1 MSRRS
6 ILSNAGW
13 LAGDRVVRLGGGLLV
28 GVWMA
33 RYLGPSDFGLL
44 NYTIAFSSVFGILS
58 TLGLDGIVVRE
69 IVNRRYSE
77 EALLGTAV
85 RLRAV
90 GALVAFAVAVG
101 LAAATGSRDL
111 TLAMISLSATVFLAQ
126 SLYVIDWHYQ
136 ATANNRPSV
145 IAQNIGFLISS
156 AFKALMIVLEMPV
169 IAFAI
174 TNVIEA
180 VIASLMMWFL
190 YRRTAGAAKWR
201 FDMKIA
207 RDLVRESWPLILSG
221 LAFMIY
227 VRVDQIMIGKILGP
241 AAVGVYAAAVRISEV
256 WNMVPVIIVTAA
268 FPRLLELRLTDQA
281 RYEANVQRLFSVLAG
296 ISIAAALGTQV
307 LGPWAVHLL
316 YGPAYQESAAILQIS
331 VWSAI
336 FTSLGFASGRWLIAE
351 NMAKF
356 ALLRNAIGVV
366 INIGVNLFLIPAM
379 GAKGAALGT
388 LISYIFA
395 NLLAYTT
402 NRRLHPLFWIN
413 MKALML
419 IGVFPFRREAKP

>member
-1 MSRRS
+1 M
-6 ILSNAGW
+6 
-13 LAGDRVVRLGGGLLV
+13 GGGLLV

-69 IVNRRYSE
+69 IVNRRYGE
-77 EALLGTAV
+77 EALLGTALG
-85 RLRAV
+85 LRTV
-90 GALVAFAVAVG
+90 GALVALVVAVS
-101 LAAATGSRDL
+101 LAAATGSRDV
-111 TLAMISLSATVFLAQ
+111 TLAMIALSATVFLAQ

-136 ATANNRPSV
+136 ATTNNRPSV
-145 IAQNIGFLISS
+145 IAQNLGFLVSS
-156 AFKALMIVLEMPV
+156 AFKALMIVWKMPV
-169 IAFAI
+169 IAFAV

-180 VIASLMMWFL
+180 IIASFAMWLL
-190 YRRTAGAAKWR
+190 YRRNTTKSKWH
-201 FDMKIA
+201 FDAKIA
-207 RDLVRESWPLILSG
+207 RELVNESWPLILSG

-241 AAVGVYAAAVRISEV
+241 SSVGIYAAAVRISEV
-256 WNMVPVIIVTAA
+256 WNMVPVIVVTAA
-268 FPRLLELRLTDQA
+268 FPRLLELRLTDRA

-296 ISIAAALGTQV
+296 ISIVAALATQL
-307 LGPWAVHLL
+307 LGSWAVQLL
-316 YGPAYQESAAILQIS
+316 YGHAYRDAAAILQIS

-336 FTSLGFASGRWLIAE
+336 FTSIGFASGRWLIAE

-356 ALLRNAIGVV
+356 ALLRNAIGVA
-366 INIGVNLFLIPAM
+366 INIAANLILIPAF
-379 GAKGAALGT
+379 GAKGAAIGT

-419 IGVFPFRREAKP
+419 IGAFPIRRKAKQ